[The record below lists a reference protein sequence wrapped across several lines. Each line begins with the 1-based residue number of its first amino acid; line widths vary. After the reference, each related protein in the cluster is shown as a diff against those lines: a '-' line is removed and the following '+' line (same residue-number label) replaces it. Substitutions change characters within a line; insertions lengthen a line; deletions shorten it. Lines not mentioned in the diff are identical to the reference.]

1 VESIP
6 GDYVRQRILL
16 LVLGLALGITPAARA
31 QLEPVGVPPGLLR
44 LQVGG
49 ALENYNQRFYQDGTQ
64 DYAGDFI
71 RDSAGSNLWPE
82 LVSADTTVAAI
93 IGQAGYRINL
103 GRTTATTEV
112 NIGTTN
118 LGAAI
123 GISSFLTLFG
133 NVPIVRVR
141 VQPRFALDST
151 NGDVGFNPAD
161 PAFGSGAAATTA
173 FFNQFDAAL
182 AALQANING
191 GVYDA
196 NPAQKALAQ
205 ATLASGTDLRTHLDN
220 LLVNPSTASP
230 FVPTGGSAAGLAMT
244 NVVTSLQTTLSGSLG
259 VGGFTQPLDLP
270 TQRLGQQDI
279 DNFISNPGGP
289 VAGVPIS
296 DQLITKL
303 GDIQVGAVLTPIDK
317 WDRPHHMGGAR
328 LAITGAI
335 TLPTGTTDLSN
346 NFTDLGTGTGFYRF
360 GVGATA
366 DLGKGR
372 VGMRLNGYYDRWQ
385 QRFRVRRVSDPSFP
399 MPYAYRLA
407 NLNIDPGDQ
416 VTLGVRPFFRLAST
430 FAIHAGLD
438 YWHRGADRV
447 VYQAVADS
455 VPNVAAG
462 ELTTASSAS
471 ATIVSGGVTFSSG
484 FTRKVPIEARW
495 LYEAVIG
502 ASGGRVPQGRN
513 MRGELRLYFRLWGKR
528 PGGQD

>member
-16 LVLGLALGITPAARA
+16 MVLGMALGVTPAARA
-31 QLEPVGVPPGLLR
+31 QLEPVGVPSGLVR
-44 LQVGG
+44 LEVGG
-49 ALENYNQRFYQDGTQ
+49 ALENYNRRFYQSGTQ

-71 RDSAGSNLWPE
+71 HDSAGSNLWPE

-93 IGQAGYRINL
+93 IGQPGYRIDL
-103 GRTTATTEV
+103 GRTTATTQV

-118 LGAAI
+118 LSAAI

-151 NGDVGFNPAD
+151 SGDVGFNPSD
-161 PAFGSGAAATTA
+161 PAFGSGGAATIT
-173 FFNQFDAAL
+173 FFNQFDAAM
-182 AALQANING
+182 AALQANISG

-205 ATLASGTDLRTHLDN
+205 ATLASGTALRTHLDN
-220 LLVNPSTASP
+220 LLVNPNTASP
-230 FVPTGGSAAGLAMT
+230 FVPTGGSAAGQAMT
-244 NVVTSLQTTLSGSLG
+244 SVVTTLQSTLSGSLG
-259 VGGFTQPLDLP
+259 VGGFTQALDLP

-296 DQLITKL
+296 DELITKL

-335 TLPTGTTDLSN
+335 TLPTGTTDFSN
-346 NFTDLGTGTGFYRF
+346 NFTDIGTGTGFYRF

-366 DLGKGR
+366 DLGRGR
-372 VGMRLNGYYDRWQ
+372 FGMRLNGYYDRWQ
-385 QRFRVRRVSDPSFP
+385 QRFRVRRVSDPAFP

-416 VTLGVRPFFRLAST
+416 LTLGVRPFFRVAST

-447 VYQAVADS
+447 VYQTVADS
-455 VPNVAAG
+455 VPNVAAT

-471 ATIVSGGVTFSSG
+471 ATVLSGGVTFSSG

-528 PGGQD
+528 PSN